1 MNSSLICNF
10 SAVPIFVEAMH
21 CFRNLH
27 SNQRLLF
34 NTCRLPQGNLCIHH
48 FNNSPYTNNIL
59 MTDKHIFFSMC
70 YHWIFIRTLYTCH
83 DDPKLGLND
92 TNAGKIS
99 VILAQLGTVRAY
111 EQKRTGNF
119 HDNVMIWIRL
129 PHDWL
134 FGRGIHQALMFPLL
148 LAWTGCWT
156 NSQVANDLKCHAGHV
171 SGLVQERRNSIANAL
186 ELRLSGLVQERR
198 NSIANTLELRLS
210 YTNPLTWC
218 QCNAMI

>member
-10 SAVPIFVEAMH
+10 STVPIFVEAMH
-21 CFRNLH
+21 CSHNLH

-48 FNNSPYTNNIL
+48 FNNSPYTNIL
-59 MTDKHIFFSMC
+59 MTDKHIFFPC
-70 YHWIFIRTLYTCH
+70 YHWILIWTMYTCH
-83 DDPKLGLND
+83 DDPKPGLND
-92 TNAGKIS
+92 TNAGTIS
-99 VILAQLGTVRAY
+99 VILAQFGTVMAY
-111 EQKRTGNF
+111 LQERTGNF
-119 HDNVMIWIRL
+119 HDDVIWMRL
-129 PHDWL
+129 PHKWL

-156 NSQVANDLKCHAGHV
+156 KSQVASDLKCLAGHV
-171 SGLVQERRNSIANAL
+171 NGLVQERCNSIANA
-186 ELRLSGLVQERR
+186 
-198 NSIANTLELRLS
+198 LELRLS